1 MKSWKSKGVQV
12 RSKYCWFFK
21 SHCSVILGFKNM
33 IHQSMTTTKWWSV
46 PRVFLCKEWWC
57 KDLSIQDVYIKHSLT
72 QSVSWKNAFT
82 IDAAQKVNNDKF
94 QKQWSTTSFSL
105 DDYIK
110 AITTAIKTISIKTT
124 YRPLW
129 NVFARKIGLVLPVSG
144 PRMWGSRMAL
154 ARGLIKCWH

>member
-1 MKSWKSKGVQV
+1 MLFLQIALFCYTGFQKCDS
-12 RSKYCWFFK
+12 SKYDNHEMLVCT
-21 SHCSVILGFKNM
+21 SCISLLVRND
-33 IHQSMTTTKWWSV
+33 
-46 PRVFLCKEWWC
+46 EWWC
-57 KDLSIQDVYIKHSLT
+57 KDLSLQDVYINHSLT
-72 QSVSWKNAFT
+72 HFVSWKNAFK
-82 IDAAQKVNNDKF
+82 IDAAQKVNNDNF

-105 DDYIK
+105 DDCIK